1 MKCWLTC
8 LAIFLASF
16 RFAIASTIEWN
27 VVSLDVHETWVGFA
41 LDGVPGWPYFVAYY
55 EIQGGILTMS
65 VDHRWWSAANAMNF
79 VELHEGDTVDE
90 TTVRGLEAVYFDGQW
105 LEPKESYTYQD
116 LTISEGKTAYLGFAV
131 GQESMIYYGWLS
143 IIFDGSGPVQGQS
156 AVELSGNPIV
166 ILPRQIPEP
175 TFATLLALGLAT
187 LALRRGQ
194 RVAGHQSPR
203 SRRVSQ
209 LPAIPACSIP
219 AFGAPARDA
228 QIVTLPK

>member
-41 LDGVPGWPYFVAYY
+41 LDGVPSRPYFVAYY

-65 VDHRWWSAANAMNF
+65 VDHRWWSLANAMNF

-90 TTVRGLEAVYFDGQW
+90 TTVTGSEAVYFDGQW
-105 LEPKESYTYQD
+105 LMPKESYTYQD
-116 LTISEGKTAYLGFAV
+116 LTISEGETAYLGFAIQTEFEA
-131 GQESMIYYGWLS
+131 QERVIYGWVSL
-143 IIFDGSGPVQGQS
+143 IFDGTDLRVDQS
-156 AVELSGNPIV
+156 AMDISGAPIV

-175 TFATLLALGLAT
+175 GTLSLVLVGIVALS
-187 LALRRGQ
+187 LRRRQG
-194 RVAGHQSPR
+194 
-203 SRRVSQ
+203 
-209 LPAIPACSIP
+209 I
-219 AFGAPARDA
+219 
-228 QIVTLPK
+228 